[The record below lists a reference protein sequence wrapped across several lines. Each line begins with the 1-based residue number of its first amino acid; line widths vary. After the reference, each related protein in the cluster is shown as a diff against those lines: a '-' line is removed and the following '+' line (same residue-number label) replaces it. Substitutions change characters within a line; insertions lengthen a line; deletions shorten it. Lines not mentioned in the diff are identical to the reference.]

1 VERNAA
7 TEDNRRALKR
17 IVALL
22 FAFAVLAERL
32 CNLPRPVRSFVLS
45 ILRYAETIARDFV
58 IDTALDQGAALPPVL
73 LIPALQDGDTA
84 ADAMRLARD
93 FRALAVLLDRLADG
107 NPGHCAMRIT
117 KLCLAL
123 AECVA
128 SQSPAPGMSF
138 GGSRSGLA
146 PAHLAVERHDSS

>member
-22 FAFAVLAERL
+22 FAFAALAERL
-32 CNLPRPVRSFVLS
+32 RNLPRPIRSLVLS
-45 ILRYAETIARDFV
+45 ILRYAEAIARDFV
-58 IDTALDQGAALPPVL
+58 IDTALEQGAALTPVL
-73 LIPALQDGDTA
+73 LIPTQVGDTA

-107 NPGHCAMRIT
+107 SPGRCATRIT
-117 KLCLAL
+117 ALCLAL
-123 AECVA
+123 AAYVA
-128 SQSPAPGMSF
+128 GLNQSVGSAF
-138 GGSRSGLA
+138 GRNEV
-146 PAHLAVERHDSS
+146 AVQRRDSS